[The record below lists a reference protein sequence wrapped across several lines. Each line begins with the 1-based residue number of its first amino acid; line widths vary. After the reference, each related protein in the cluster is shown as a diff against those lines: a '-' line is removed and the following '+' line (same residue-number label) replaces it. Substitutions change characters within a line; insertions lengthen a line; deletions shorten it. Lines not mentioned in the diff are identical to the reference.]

1 MGRGLPHFVGITVA
15 FVGLCCLLQPV
26 SRISGLPRDARPL
39 QLHGPLNAHAN
50 LPSDVATPIDCSN
63 PATSPTADSFVDYQR
78 LVHCSALSH
87 SVVGARLRL
96 VHCSALSHSVVGARL
111 VLALVLVFLLY
122 LLSSTADSFFCPA
135 LQAIVE
141 TYRIPPDVAGVTFLS
156 FGNGS
161 PDVFSNIAAFSTST
175 PKIGIA
181 SILGGGLLVTTV
193 IVASVGLASQDQ
205 VQLIPRKFIRDVASY
220 TVAIAYLCLVFFDGK
235 VGLAEALGFLGLYCC
250 YVSMI
255 VFDSR
260 LVRIFGWKDEHSF
273 DELVVDYDLEALL
286 PNYMSTRPV

>member
-39 QLHGPLNAHAN
+39 QLHGPLNAHAS

-63 PATSPTADSFVDYQR
+63 PATSPTADSFVDYQ
-78 LVHCSALSH
+78 
-87 SVVGARLRL
+87 RL

-205 VQLIPRKFIRDVASY
+205 VQLIPRKFVRDVASY

-286 PNYMSTRPV
+286 PNYMSTRPA